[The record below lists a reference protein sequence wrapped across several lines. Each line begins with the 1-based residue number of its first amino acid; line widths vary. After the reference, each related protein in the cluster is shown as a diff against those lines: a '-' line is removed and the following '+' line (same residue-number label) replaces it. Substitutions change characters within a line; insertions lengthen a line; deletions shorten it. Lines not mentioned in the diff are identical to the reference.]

1 MAEYSINITPEDVA
15 KAHSY
20 VPIAEKKR
28 VSQSIAFFCC
38 EAAAQESADS
48 MKDLPMLPYMV
59 QEDRKLRLQ
68 FQMGLLADYFGME
81 YPEEIAI
88 FPKEDGGTEELPLA
102 HCMAEEEYDR
112 WAGSHV
118 VNQLERL
125 KKAKGT
131 DVSDKVFDILYDWKL
146 YESMISA
153 AIRDFMEQRNNGLN
167 RGMEYISMFASDEV
181 SKAMLQTLTKSKEEL
196 NETLNEVE
204 AYKKRKGETD
214 G

>member
-1 MAEYSINITPEDVA
+1 MAEYSVIITPEDVA
-15 KAHSY
+15 KAKSY
-20 VPIAEKKR
+20 IPVGEKKR
-28 VSQSIAFFCC
+28 VSQGIAFFCC
-38 EAAAQESADS
+38 EAAAPELPES
-48 MKDLPMLPYMV
+48 MKDMPTLPFMV

-68 FQMGLLADYFGME
+68 FQMGLLADYLGME

-88 FPKEDGGTEELPLA
+88 VPTEDGENAEQPLG

-112 WAGSHV
+112 WAASHV

-125 KKAKGT
+125 KKAKGSE
-131 DVSDKVFDILYDWKL
+131 VSDKVFDILYDWKL

-153 AIRDFMEQRNNGLN
+153 AIRDFMDQRNNSLN
-167 RGMEYISMFASDEV
+167 RGLEYISKFASEEV
-181 SKAMLQTLTKSKEEL
+181 AQSMMKSLMQSKEEL
-196 NETLNEVE
+196 GEALNEVE